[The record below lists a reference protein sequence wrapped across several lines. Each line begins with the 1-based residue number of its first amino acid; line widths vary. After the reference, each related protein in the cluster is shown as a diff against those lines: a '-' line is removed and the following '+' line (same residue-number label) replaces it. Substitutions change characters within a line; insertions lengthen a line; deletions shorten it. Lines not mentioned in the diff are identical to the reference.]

1 MKIMVCY
8 DGGDAAKEA
17 LKVAKEH
24 AKAFNASVE
33 VVTALEKGL
42 EDEVAKIQAAETEL
56 EYAQSFFEDAG
67 ISCNK
72 HLLIHG
78 LTAGEDLAQ
87 FAQDNKVDQ
96 VFIGVKKRSKVGKL
110 VFGSTAQFVIL
121 ETDCPVVSVK

>member
-8 DGGDAAKEA
+8 DGGEAAKEA
-17 LKVAKEH
+17 MKVARDH
-24 AKAFNASVE
+24 AKAFGASVE
-33 VVTALEKGL
+33 VVMALHKGL
-42 EDEVAKIQAAETEL
+42 EDEVGKIQSSETEL

-78 LTAGEDLAQ
+78 LTSGEDLVN
-87 FAQDNKVDQ
+87 FAKDNNIDQ

-110 VFGSTAQFVIL
+110 VTGSTAQYVIL
-121 ETDCPVVSVK
+121 EADCPVVTVK